1 MAVASREI
9 DSTTHAAFL
18 PQVWA
23 DDTQDAVEFKEVLS
37 MLVNSSHEAEMS
49 MGRILSIPHRSNMA
63 TQSKTEGIGNLIV
76 YNVITQTKQDITVST
91 YEYAACLL
99 NAVVQAQSKYND
111 RKALADKMGYALV
124 RGMEVS
130 IAALFA
136 TFSQAVGNYG
146 GSTDDSIIRNAWR
159 LLADAG
165 FVADTSD
172 VNVSCAWVFSP
183 GAEETLF
190 GQDRFVSKEFQS
202 GKSAIETARLPSL
215 YGIPTYRS
223 NLLTSPSAGQHDNA
237 VFDKSAVI
245 LIRQVKPTPKTQY
258 RIEYNADAF
267 LIYDLYAVAES
278 EQPTEAPTS
287 AQGGTDNTELESVSD
302 EGAVLIRGA

>member
-1 MAVASREI
+1 MPLTTLEI
-9 DSTTHAAFL
+9 TSTTHAAFL
-18 PQVWA
+18 PDVWA

-49 MGRILSIPHRSNMA
+49 MGRILHIPHRSNMFA
-63 TQSKTEGIGNLIV
+63 QTKTEGIGTTIV
-76 YNVITQTKQDITVST
+76 YNVITQTDQSITVST

-130 IAALFA
+130 ISALFQF
-136 TFSQAVGNYG
+136 FSQGVGNYG

-165 FVADTSD
+165 FVADSSNVD
-172 VNVSCAWVFSP
+172 VSCAWVFSP

-190 GQDRFVSKEFQS
+190 GQDRFVSREFQS

-223 NLLTSPSAGQHDNA
+223 NLLRSPSAGQHDNA

-267 LIYDLYAVAES
+267 LIYDLYVAAEA
-278 EQPTEAPTS
+278 EQPQEAATDAS
-287 AQGGTDNTELESVSD
+287 AGTGSSELEALSD
-302 EGAVLIRGA
+302 EGAVLVRGA